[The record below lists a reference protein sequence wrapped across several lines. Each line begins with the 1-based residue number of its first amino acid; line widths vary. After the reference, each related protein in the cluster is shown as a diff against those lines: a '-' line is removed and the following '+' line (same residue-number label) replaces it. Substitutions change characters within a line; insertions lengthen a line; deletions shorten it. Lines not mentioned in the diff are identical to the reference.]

1 MRSILPPRLRA
12 RRGASLV
19 AVSHTEKII
28 AFCRVLMAATT
39 VVIAIVDPQQP
50 SYQPELGYFV
60 LAAYLVSSGMLFW
73 LVRGEHVSQE
83 RMGYFSTATDLAW
96 ILAITLFTERGATPF
111 FLLNIFLISSVSVR
125 WGFAVAGPITL
136 LLAALYPGLVFL
148 AGRLLDPDVFAVHR
162 AHLVRPLYLIV
173 LGYLIGYL
181 GEHER
186 RSKRKLGFLLDLT
199 TTFQPKRAPGRPIT
213 RLMLRVL
220 QYFESPRGVLVL
232 RDPESG
238 NFFTWDVTRRGRRVR
253 VRLRITK
260 TDPLPLAFAAQTDAL
275 LVNSLQPGA
284 SALCYN
290 VTSGSI
296 HRKAMVPEIHLPDGE
311 HVQALLAAPVLI
323 QRELRG
329 RAVLVREGRPRFT
342 RDDLEFLLLIVS
354 QAAASFEAVRLQEKA
369 EEVAVLEERARIARD
384 LHDGFIQ
391 SLAGIDLRVEACRK
405 LVDRD
410 PSRVPR
416 QLEELHA
423 MVDRGYR
430 EVRHY
435 LTVLRSASRQADDLC
450 ATLDQLAAEFSIRDH
465 LRVDLALPQSDPGL
479 PAPTV
484 YELAQI
490 VREALRNAVR
500 HGRATEAVVQLAAD
514 TSHCHIV
521 IRDNGRGFQNAR
533 GLTDPEGFLAA
544 AAAPWSIRDRAIAL
558 GGDLRVRSRPGE
570 GAEISLLVP
579 LAVRVTEAAVARRSE

>member
-1 MRSILPPRLRA
+1 M
-12 RRGASLV
+12 

-39 VVIAIVDPQQP
+39 VAIAVVDPQQP
-50 SYQPELGYFV
+50 SYEPEIGYCVLAGYF
-60 LAAYLVSSGMLFW
+60 LSSALLFW

-83 RMGYFSTATDLAW
+83 RMGYFSTATDIVW
-96 ILAITLFTERGATPF
+96 ISAITLFTERGATPF

-125 WGFAVAGPITL
+125 WGFAVAAPITL
-136 LLAALYPGLVFL
+136 VLAAMYPGLVFA

-199 TTFQPKRAPGRPIT
+199 TTFQRNRAPGWGIT

-220 QYFESPRGVLVL
+220 HYFESPRSVLVL

-238 NFFTWDVTRRGRRVR
+238 NYFTWDVTRSNGRVR

-260 TDPLPLAFAAQTDAL
+260 TDPLPLSFAAPTDAL
-275 LVNSLQPGA
+275 LANSLQPGA
-284 SALCYN
+284 SALCYD
-290 VTSGSI
+290 VSTGSI
-296 HRKAMVPEIHLPDGE
+296 HRKPMSPEIQLPDGQ
-311 HVQALLAAPVLI
+311 HAQALLAAPVLV
-323 QRELRG
+323 QREFRG
-329 RAVLVREGRPRFT
+329 RAVLVREGRRRFT

-354 QAAASFEAVRLQEKA
+354 QAAAGFEAVRLQEKA

-410 PSRVPR
+410 PGRVPR
-416 QLEELHA
+416 QLEELHQ

-514 TSHCHIV
+514 PSHCHIV

-533 GLTDPEGFLAA
+533 GLTDPDGFLAA
-544 AAAPWSIRDRAIAL
+544 AAAPWSIRDRAVAL

-579 LAVRVTEAAVARRSE
+579 LAARAAESAAARRPE

>member
-1 MRSILPPRLRA
+1 MRPLLPARLRP
-12 RRGASLV
+12 RRGASLM

-39 VVIAIVDPQQP
+39 VAIALVDPQQP
-50 SYQPELGYFV
+50 SYEPEVGYVV
-60 LAAYLVSSGMLFW
+60 LAAYLLSSALLFW

-83 RMGYFSTATDLAW
+83 RMGYFSTATDIAW

-125 WGFAVAGPITL
+125 WGFAVAAPVTL
-136 LLAALYPGLVFL
+136 LLAVLYPGLVFA

-199 TTFQPKRAPGRPIT
+199 TTFQRNRAPGWAIT
-213 RLMLRVL
+213 RLMVRVL
-220 QYFESPRGVLVL
+220 HYFDSPRGVLVL

-238 NFFTWDVTRRGRRVR
+238 HYFTWDVTRSARRVR

-260 TDPLPLAFAAQTDAL
+260 ADPLPLTFAAPNDAL

-284 SALCYN
+284 SALCYD
-290 VTSGSI
+290 VGTGSI
-296 HRKAMVPEIHLPDGE
+296 HRKVMAPEIRLPDGE
-311 HVQALLAAPVLI
+311 HAQALLAAPVLV

-329 RAVLVREGRPRFT
+329 RAILVREGRRRFT
-342 RDDLEFLLLIVS
+342 RDDLEFLLLVVS
-354 QAAASFEAVRLQEKA
+354 QAAAGFEAVRLQEKA

-416 QLEELHA
+416 QLEELHQ

-514 TSHCHIV
+514 PFHCHIV
-521 IRDNGRGFQNAR
+521 IRDNGRGFQNTR
-533 GLTDPEGFLAA
+533 GLTDPDGFLAA

-579 LAVRVTEAAVARRSE
+579 LAARAAESAAARRPE

>member
-1 MRSILPPRLRA
+1 M
-12 RRGASLV
+12 

-39 VVIAIVDPQQP
+39 VAIAVVDPQQP
-50 SYQPELGYFV
+50 SYEPEIGYCV
-60 LAAYLVSSGMLFW
+60 LAAYFLSSALLFW

-83 RMGYFSTATDLAW
+83 RMGYFSTATDIAW

-125 WGFAVAGPITL
+125 WGFAVAAPVTL
-136 LLAALYPGLVFL
+136 LLAAMYPGIIFA
-148 AGRLLDPDVFAVHR
+148 AGRLLDPDLFAVHR

-199 TTFQPKRAPGRPIT
+199 TTFQRNRAPGWGIS

-220 QYFESPRGVLVL
+220 HYFDSPRSVLVL

-238 NFFTWDVTRRGRRVR
+238 NYFTWDVTRAAGRVR

-260 TDPLPLAFAAQTDAL
+260 TDPLPLSFAAPTDAL
-275 LVNSLQPGA
+275 LANSLQPGA
-284 SALCYN
+284 SALCYD
-290 VTSGSI
+290 VSTGSI
-296 HRKAMVPEIHLPDGE
+296 HRKPMTPEIRLPDGE
-311 HVQALLAAPVLI
+311 HAQALLAAPVLL

-329 RAVLVREGRPRFT
+329 RAILVREGRRRFT

-354 QAAASFEAVRLQEKA
+354 QAAAGFEAVRLQEKA

-410 PSRVPR
+410 PGRVPR
-416 QLEELHA
+416 QLEELHQ

-514 TSHCHIV
+514 PSHCHIV

-533 GLTDPEGFLAA
+533 GLTDPDGFLAA
-544 AAAPWSIRDRAIAL
+544 AAAPWSIRDRAVAL

-579 LAVRVTEAAVARRSE
+579 LAARAAESAAARRSE